1 MGTAKKAKKAASKQG
16 ERNNLIRG
24 FTLEKLQAWVK
35 KLMKENPKG
44 MPGKAKIANLNDI
57 KTFSI
62 EIQKYIHGACGNMAN
77 LLKMLDLKLK
87 EIKLIDKKI
96 STLATGKAGKK
107 LSKKKLSAAKI
118 KAKKLKIAMAK
129 EKLIIKKVMKEIQ
142 SKQKKIME
150 VIKTYDKKLL
160 KGKGET
166 NIKHILISLNAK
178 LKSFMHLPYFREA
191 YQNFMGS
198 VIASSRNM
206 SPKQLKDYHGTARTL
221 IKKYWKKYLEKA
233 KADYKKTH
241 KKSKKD
247 KKGKKGKKSKK
258 GKKHHK
264 K

>member
-1 MGTAKKAKKAASKQG
+1 MVLFITFVITFCSVALKNHNAAPVYEKPEIIHHNQLTGGKTVGFSKSRAQLLAAKKAKKAASKQG

-62 EIQKYIHGACGNMAN
+62 EIQK
-77 LLKMLDLKLK
+77 
-87 EIKLIDKKI
+87 
-96 STLATGKAGKK
+96 
-107 LSKKKLSAAKI
+107 
-118 KAKKLKIAMAK
+118 
-129 EKLIIKKVMKEIQ
+129 
-142 SKQKKIME
+142 KIME
-150 VIKTYDKKLL
+150 VIKTYDKKIL

-178 LKSFMHLPYFREA
+178 LKSFMHLPYFKEA

-206 SPKQLKDYHGTARTL
+206 SPKQLKDYHGTAKTL

-241 KKSKKD
+241 KKSKKAKKAKKAKKD

>member
-1 MGTAKKAKKAASKQG
+1 MG
-16 ERNNLIRG
+16 
-24 FTLEKLQAWVK
+24 
-35 KLMKENPKG
+35 
-44 MPGKAKIANLNDI
+44 
-57 KTFSI
+57 
-62 EIQKYIHGACGNMAN
+62 
-77 LLKMLDLKLK
+77 
-87 EIKLIDKKI
+87 
-96 STLATGKAGKK
+96 
-107 LSKKKLSAAKI
+107 
-118 KAKKLKIAMAK
+118 AKKLKIAMAK

-142 SKQKKIME
+142 MKQKKIIQ
-150 VIKTYDKKLL
+150 VIKAYDSKIL
-160 KGKGET
+160 KGKGEE

-178 LKSFMHLPYFREA
+178 LKSFMHLPYFKEA

-241 KKSKKD
+241 KKSKKAKKAKKAKKD